1 MLRLLST
8 LVFLTVALVCVWL
21 AVANRDPVSVSLDPL
36 PILLPDVPLFF
47 VGLAGVLVGIIGVL
61 PGAGLKSYL
70 LRRKLH
76 KAEKSVAS
84 LQAERAQLMAER
96 DDLAARVR
104 PDDERFAD
112 AQTIQMAPAGSLA
125 GPSGQAVIPG

>member
-8 LVFLTVALVCVWL
+8 LVFLTVAVVCIWL
-21 AVANRDPVSVSLDPL
+21 AVANRDVVTVSLDPL
-36 PILLPDVPLFF
+36 PVVVPDVPLFF
-47 VGLAGVLVGIIGVL
+47 VGLAGVLVGVIGVL

-70 LRRKLH
+70 LRRKLK
-76 KAEKSVAS
+76 KAEKAIAT
-84 LQAERAQLMAER
+84 LEAERAQLMAER
-96 DDLAARVR
+96 DELAARVR
-104 PDDERFAD
+104 PEDERFAD